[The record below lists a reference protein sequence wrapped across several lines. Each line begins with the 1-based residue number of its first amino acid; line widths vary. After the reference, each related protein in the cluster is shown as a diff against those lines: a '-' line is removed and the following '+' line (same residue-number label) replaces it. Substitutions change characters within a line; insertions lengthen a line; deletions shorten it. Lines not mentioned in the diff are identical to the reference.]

1 MKSVVAPTSMQN
13 RVLQVEERF
22 PPQTV
27 AMAKSFVSL
36 IGLRD
41 HYTASHSAR
50 VANYVRAI
58 ATEMDLSEEDL
69 ETAVFA
75 ASLHDIGKI
84 GIPDQILLKPGKLTD
99 EEFAWIQKCPEWGW
113 MTLRHLDGFQ
123 EAALLVLHQCE
134 RIDGTGY
141 PEKLRGEEIP
151 LGSRII
157 TVADSFDALTTN
169 RPYRPALTR
178 DDALAELTR
187 CSGAQFD
194 PDVVDAFR
202 TILEREMLAK
212 LLASRVK

>member
-1 MKSVVAPTSMQN
+1 MKSLIAPLLIQSN
-13 RVLQVEERF
+13 ILQLEERF

-27 AMAKSFVSL
+27 AMTKSFVSL

-58 ATEMDLSEEDL
+58 ALELGLSDEDR

-84 GIPDQILLKPGKLTD
+84 GIPDHILLKPGKLT
-99 EEFAWIQKCPEWGW
+99 EEELAWIQKCPEWGW

-123 EAALLVLHQCE
+123 EAARIVLHQCE
-134 RIDGTGY
+134 RMDGTGY
-141 PEKLRGEEIP
+141 PERLKGEEIP
-151 LGSRII
+151 LGSRMI
-157 TVADSFDALTTN
+157 TIADSYDALTTN

-178 DDALAELTR
+178 EEALAELNR

-194 PDVVDAFR
+194 PQVLNAFR
-202 TILEREMLAK
+202 AVLGRCK
-212 LLASRVK
+212 

>member
-1 MKSVVAPTSMQN
+1 
-13 RVLQVEERF
+13 
-22 PPQTV
+22 
-27 AMAKSFVSL
+27 
-36 IGLRD
+36 
-41 HYTASHSAR
+41 
-50 VANYVRAI
+50 
-58 ATEMDLSEEDL
+58 
-69 ETAVFA
+69 
-75 ASLHDIGKI
+75 
-84 GIPDQILLKPGKLTD
+84 
-99 EEFAWIQKCPEWGW
+99 

-212 LLASRVK
+212 LLASRLK

>member
-1 MKSVVAPTSMQN
+1 MKSLIAPLLIQSN
-13 RVLQVEERF
+13 ILQLEERF

-27 AMAKSFVSL
+27 AMTKSFVSL

-58 ATEMDLSEEDL
+58 ALELGLSDEDR

-84 GIPDQILLKPGKLTD
+84 GIPDHILLKPGKLT
-99 EEFAWIQKCPEWGW
+99 EEELAWIQKCPEWGW

-123 EAALLVLHQCE
+123 EAARIVLHQCE
-134 RIDGTGY
+134 RMDGTGY
-141 PEKLRGEEIP
+141 PERLKGEEIP
-151 LGSRII
+151 LGSRMI
-157 TVADSFDALTTN
+157 TIADSYDALTTN
-169 RPYRPALTR
+169 RPYRTALTR
-178 DDALAELTR
+178 EEALAELNR

-194 PDVVDAFR
+194 PQVLNAFR
-202 TILEREMLAK
+202 VVLGRCK
-212 LLASRVK
+212 

>member
-75 ASLHDIGKI
+75 ALFCSMAFDLAGLHK
-84 GIPDQILLKPGKLTD
+84 D
-99 EEFAWIQKCPEWGW
+99 EP
-113 MTLRHLDGFQ
+113 
-123 EAALLVLHQCE
+123 AA
-134 RIDGTGY
+134 
-141 PEKLRGEEIP
+141 K
-151 LGSRII
+151 
-157 TVADSFDALTTN
+157 
-169 RPYRPALTR
+169 
-178 DDALAELTR
+178 
-187 CSGAQFD
+187 
-194 PDVVDAFR
+194 
-202 TILEREMLAK
+202 
-212 LLASRVK
+212 